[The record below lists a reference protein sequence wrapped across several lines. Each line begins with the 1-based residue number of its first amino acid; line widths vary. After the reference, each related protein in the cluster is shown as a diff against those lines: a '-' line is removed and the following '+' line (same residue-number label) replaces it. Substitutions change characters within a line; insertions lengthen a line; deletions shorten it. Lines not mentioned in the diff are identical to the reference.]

1 MKELRQRIEQL
12 EREMQT
18 LSTALDHAKASP
30 HRSRLAATRDSIT
43 HKFAID
49 QHEGYLTVGL
59 FDDGRPGELFVRMA
73 KEGST
78 MGGLMDTIG
87 VLTSL
92 ALQYGVPIETLARK
106 FEHVCFEPSGYT
118 HNKALRRASS
128 VIDYIFRWLGMQFSE
143 TYRQERT
150 GLSLEEA
157 IADHE
162 VKVTTTADS
171 TSVDASGHVDE
182 TNKETRQ

>member
-1 MKELRQRIEQL
+1 
-12 EREMQT
+12 
-18 LSTALDHAKASP
+18 
-30 HRSRLAATRDSIT
+30 
-43 HKFAID
+43 
-49 QHEGYLTVGL
+49 
-59 FDDGRPGELFVRMA
+59 
-73 KEGST
+73 
-78 MGGLMDTIG
+78 
-87 VLTSL
+87 
-92 ALQYGVPIETLARK
+92 
-106 FEHVCFEPSGYT
+106 
-118 HNKALRRASS
+118 
-128 VIDYIFRWLGMQFSE
+128 MQFSE